1 MSIPVLLTL
10 SLALLL
16 GGRTPAQAQ
25 EFTGT
30 IKGVVLDQNT
40 LQPLAGATVVLLGTQ
55 LGAIAGAEGQFVITK
70 APVGVQRL
78 KVSMIGYTER
88 VRPDLIVQA
97 RRITA
102 VSIRLEE
109 KLLQVEGATIT
120 ADYFSAAE
128 DEAVS
133 AVNFNYEEIRRS
145 PGSAQDLSRLLQ
157 AMPSVNLNNDQRNDL
172 IVRGGSPAENLVLV
186 DDIEI
191 PNINHFPTQGASG
204 GPIGLLNVEM
214 ISEADFS
221 AGGFCAAYGD
231 RLSSVMSIK
240 LREGNRD
247 EFDGQADMGMAGA
260 GLVLEGPLRQGRGA
274 WMMGARR
281 SYLDLIVGAIGTGAV
296 PKYSDVQGKL
306 SWDLGPDHK
315 LSVLGLGGFDH
326 IAAEPEDSDE
336 NDDHFVADYDQYV
349 LGATWRW
356 LWSAKGYATTSIAQ
370 TYGSFGVE
378 VNEGWTPLLLYTN
391 DSQEREV
398 ALRHQGTYHWRPGH
412 TLTWGLG
419 LKGLFSDLGFYAA
432 ADTNRLNVPTPEYR
446 LGQEVRTAKA
456 NAFLSYEHLLFQRL
470 RTTLGLRYD
479 YLAYNEESD
488 LAPRLNLSWELD
500 AETSLNASWGLYYQ
514 ALPLSLLAQ
523 DRDNRRLENLR
534 ATHYVLGLNRRLTP
548 STRLTLEAYLKE
560 YAELPFDPDDPTA
573 SAIDAFANFGSPLP
587 GALVGGGKARSRG
600 VELLVQKKLA
610 QSLYGTFGYS
620 YSVSRYTDLRGVERH
635 RDFDNR
641 HLLSAILGYRPSPT
655 WEFSGRWSFAGGR
668 PYTPFDQGLSHEN
681 HKGIIDR
688 KQLNSL
694 RYPAYH
700 RLDLQMDYR
709 RHYRHFNLVTFFSLL
724 NAYNRANIYTYYWDK
739 SENTQGRIDQW
750 SFLPV
755 GGFELEF

>member
-1 MSIPVLLTL
+1 MAIRVPTAALLL
-10 SLALLL
+10 LMLALL
-16 GGRTPAQAQ
+16 PATAQ
-25 EFTGT
+25 ESTGT
-30 IKGVVLDQNT
+30 IRGVVLDQNT
-40 LQPLAGATVVLLGTQ
+40 LQPLPGANVALLDTP
-55 LGAIAGAEGQFVITK
+55 LGAVAGPEGQFVISR
-70 APVGVQRL
+70 APVGVHRL

-88 VRPDLIVQA
+88 IRPDLIVQA
-97 RRITA
+97 RRITTI
-102 VSIRLEE
+102 SIRLEE
-109 KLLQVEGATIT
+109 KLLQLEETTVA

-133 AVNFNYEEIRRS
+133 AVSFSYEEIRRS

-186 DDIEI
+186 DDIEV

-204 GPIGLLNVEM
+204 GPIGLLNVEL

-221 AGGFCAAYGD
+221 AGGFSAAYGD
-231 RLSSVMSIK
+231 RLSSVMSIR

-247 EFDGQADMGMAGA
+247 EFDGQLDLGMAGA
-260 GLVLEGPLRQGRGA
+260 GFVLEGPLRQGRGS
-274 WMMGARR
+274 WIMGARR

-296 PKYSDVQGKL
+296 PKYSDLQGKL
-306 SWDLGPDHK
+306 GWDLGPDHK
-315 LSVLGLGGFDH
+315 LAVVGLGGFDH

-336 NDDHFVADYDQYV
+336 NDDRFSADYDQYV

-356 LWSAKGYATTSIAQ
+356 LWSDQGYSTTSLAQ
-370 TYGSFGVE
+370 TYGRFGVE
-378 VNEGWTPLLLYTN
+378 EYEGWTPVLRYTN
-391 DSQEREV
+391 DSQEREM
-398 ALRHQGTYHWRPGH
+398 ALRHQGTYHWSPGH

-432 ADTNRLNVPTPEYR
+432 PDTNRLNTYTPEFR
-446 LGQEVRTAKA
+446 LQQEVQTAKA

-470 RTTLGLRYD
+470 RTTIGLRYD

-488 LAPRLNLSWELD
+488 LAPRLSLSWALD
-500 AETSLNASWGLYYQ
+500 AATSLNASCGLYYQ

-523 DRDNRRLENLR
+523 HPDNRHLEDLR
-534 ATHYVLGLNRRLTP
+534 AIHYALGLSRRLTP
-548 STRLTLEAYLKE
+548 STRLTIEAYLKE

-573 SAIDAFANFGSPLP
+573 STVDAFANFGSPLP

-600 VELLVQKKLA
+600 AELLLQKKLA
-610 QSLYGTFGYS
+610 RSLYGTLGYS
-620 YSVSRYTDLRGVERH
+620 YSTSRYTDLLGAERN

-641 HLLSAILGYRPSPT
+641 HLFSAILGYRPSPT

-668 PYTPFDQGLSHEN
+668 PYTPYDQALSTAMG
-681 HKGIIDR
+681 KGIVQR
-688 KQLNSL
+688 ELLNHR

-709 RHYRHFNLVTFFSLL
+709 RHYQYFNLVTFFSLL

-739 SENTQGRIDQW
+739 SENAQGRIDQW
-750 SFLPV
+750 SILPV